1 MGNYKRYDLLS
12 LSSKLLPAFV
22 EEQRPLIKGN
32 MRCTMRVNEVL
43 DWVSGGLHAVSI
55 SREGSCVQ

>member
-22 EEQRPLIKGN
+22 KEQRPLIKGN

-43 DWVSGGLHAVSI
+43 DWVSGGLRAVSI
-55 SREGSCVQ
+55 SREGSYEQ